1 MGVGERIPHQ
11 ANILFMGVEERESHI
26 KQISCSGG
34 WGRENPTSSKYPV
47 HGGGGERESHIKQI
61 SCSCGWG
68 RENPTSS
75 KYPVHGGGGER
86 IPHNFITGKYKIK
99 GILQLY

>member
-47 HGGGGERESHIKQI
+47 HGGGGER
-61 SCSCGWG
+61 
-68 RENPTSS
+68 
-75 KYPVHGGGGER
+75 